1 MKKQSGKRGKS
12 TSEAEVTS
20 ISGDGIR
27 LQLDG
32 LEYFLGFE
40 NFPWFRDG
48 AVRAVLNVRRVSEN
62 HLSWPDLDVDL
73 AVESIVA
80 PERFPLVSRASG
92 NNKPKTGRGGR
103 L

>member
-1 MKKQSGKRGKS
+1 MKKGSGKRGKS

-20 ISGDGIR
+20 ISGDGIC

-32 LEYFLGFE
+32 LEYFLDFE

-62 HLSWPDLDVDL
+62 HLSGRIWT
-73 AVESIVA
+73 SIS
-80 PERFPLVSRASG
+80 PSSQSWHLNGFR
-92 NNKPKTGRGGR
+92 
-103 L
+103 